1 MTEADKQLY
10 KVASSGMCKRALQLD
25 DTAKASIIGALGGAG
40 IGALSHA
47 ITPKD
52 EDEDKRE
59 RLIKNML
66 YGAAM
71 GGLAGYG
78 SKKFYDMSKPKVV
91 KDSWAERNLDPSLS
105 TVLGATSIG
114 AGGVGASRLLNKL
127 FTAKGGDIVSPIL
140 QEGRYSTLADTLK
153 SLGLKASDRQARP
166 IIDAYN
172 AYSRSMS
179 SPLGRFF
186 TTLNNLSGGRLERIN
201 KFNLKIPSIAI
212 KGKTYLNGRS
222 IDLAS
227 AIKNAILNQ
236 RASDV
241 SLAQALYNAR
251 HATGGAALHPFVPP
265 VTTGLKSLWSNPRKI
280 IQAARSNKGAARAFG
295 VSGAAMLAALLA
307 KSVSKDRQQ

>member
-91 KDSWAERNLDPSLS
+91 KDSWAERNLDPSLG
-105 TVLGATSIG
+105 TALGATSLVSGGIG
-114 AGGVGASRLLNKL
+114 ANKL
-127 FTAKGGDIVSPIL
+127 LKKLFVTKGGDAADPFL
-140 QEGRYSTLADTLK
+140 QGGKFFAKPSDLIDSLK
-153 SLGLKASDRQARP
+153 LDPKGSQAREIRNLYTQYDKVMSNP
-166 IIDAYN
+166 V
-172 AYSRSMS
+172 SRFLDSVNT
-179 SPLGRFF
+179 F
-186 TTLNNLSGGRLERIN
+186 TGGRLVKKVPSI
-201 KFNLKIPSIAI
+201 KIPKVSIR
-212 KGKTYLNGRS
+212 GKTLFSGKN
-222 IDLAS
+222 IDLVS
-227 AIKNAILNQ
+227 MIRNQ
-236 RASDV
+236 RNADV
-241 SLAQALYNAR
+241 AFSEALHRAR
-251 HATGGAALHPFVPP
+251 HAVGGPAGGHFDSAAAREA
-265 VTTGLKSLWSNPRKI
+265 TRGIKSLWSNPRKI
-280 IQAARSNKGAARAFG
+280 VQAARSHRGAVKAFG
-295 VSGAAMLAALLA
+295 VSGAALLAALLA